1 MLEERFAVAKKYLD
15 DAWFLNRSTNPRDAF
30 MNIVEQKEKNLAKT
44 VAILVEE
51 IHRSFPN
58 VSTRP
63 IPPYEDED
71 FTLEVNIPE
80 QLERETVMNECIRHA
95 LRVEDQFGFSILT
108 RVKKA

>member
-1 MLEERFAVAKKYLD
+1 
-15 DAWFLNRSTNPRDAF
+15 
-30 MNIVEQKEKNLAKT
+30 MNVVEQKEKSLAEA

-71 FTLEVNIPE
+71 FTLEVKIPADMD
-80 QLERETVMNECIRHA
+80 RETVMDECIRHA
-95 LRVEDQFGFSILT
+95 LRIEDQFGFSILT
-108 RVKKA
+108 RVKKI